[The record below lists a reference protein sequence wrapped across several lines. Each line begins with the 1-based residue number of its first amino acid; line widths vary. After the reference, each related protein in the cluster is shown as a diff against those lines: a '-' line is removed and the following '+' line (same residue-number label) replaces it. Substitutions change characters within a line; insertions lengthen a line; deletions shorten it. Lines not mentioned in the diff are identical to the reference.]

1 VERGKKDSYQSMSG
15 TGTGKVKRRVLRH
28 RFYSE
33 GEAVVTKLQISPYL
47 FLFTI
52 FFLFL
57 FTVFFFK

>member
-15 TGTGKVKRRVLRH
+15 TGKVKRRVLRH
-28 RFYSE
+28 RVYAE

-52 FFLFL
+52 FFYSFL
-57 FTVFFFK
+57 QYFFFK

>member
-1 VERGKKDSYQSMSG
+1 MERGKKDSYQSMSG
-15 TGTGKVKRRVLRH
+15 TGKVKRRVLRH
-28 RFYSE
+28 RVYSE

-57 FTVFFFK
+57 FTVFFFLK